1 MSVNA
6 PSEDILGINAMLED
20 TDEDGD
26 GKRKSGD
33 EDSDVEPA
41 TRWSSE
47 VLNINLQK
55 VSSYSAISVEDNF
68 TQNGYE
74 KDLSQLS
81 LSCPIFLFWYLDV

>member
-1 MSVNA
+1 
-6 PSEDILGINAMLED
+6 MLED

-55 VSSYSAISVEDNF
+55 SLMLSSYSAISVEDNF

-81 LSCPIFLFWYLDV
+81 LSCPIFLF